1 MGRSK
6 HNTTGQGTHRQRVI
20 AARKQLEVAR
30 EAAKQAE
37 AARNLPASPTST
49 SEVSQ

>member
-20 AARKQLEVAR
+20 AARKQLEAAR

-37 AARNLPASPTST
+37 EAKALPVNTP
-49 SEVSQ
+49 EVSQ